1 MKVYIY
7 TLEDPRTQE
16 VRYVGKTKNPKGRFH
31 NHCNKLHNERS
42 HKRNW
47 INSLK
52 VLGLRPKMRI
62 IEEVEQNEWH
72 FWEKYWIEQFKQWGF
87 NLVNHTLGGDGLTT
101 SNQTSFKKG
110 NIPWNKGII
119 KERLCPE
126 CNQLFKPTYNNSKQ
140 IYCSYKCTG
149 KNRISNTRFEKGH
162 ISWNKDVK
170 GYSTT
175 KSKKK
180 VYQYCAYTGDFIK
193 EWLSSKEASLSL
205 NINNEGIG
213 NCCRLICKS
222 TGGYMWR
229 YNKEEKIEI
238 MNNVKLKIKKIC

>member
-110 NIPWNKGII
+110 NIPWNKDII

-126 CNQLFKPTYNNSKQ
+126 CSQLFKPTYNNSKQ
-140 IYCSYKCTG
+140 IYCSYKCAG
-149 KNRISNTRFEKGH
+149 KSRISNTRFEKGH
-162 ISWNKDVK
+162 ISWNKNVK
-170 GYSTT
+170 GYST
-175 KSKKK
+175 KKRK
-180 VYQYCAYTGDFIK
+180 IIYQFNKEKTIMIK
-193 EWLSSKEASLSL
+193 KWNSTIEAGETL
-205 NINNEGIG
+205 NISVDAIGQCIRGI
-213 NCCRLICKS
+213 NKS
-222 TGGYMWR
+222 SGGYYWS
-229 YNKEEKIEI
+229 YKNILI
-238 MNNVKLKIKKIC
+238 